1 MYEVDM
7 PTLNLC
13 SKVGRVVRIAN
24 DIKYQKYKQY
34 TWRKHMKKVHDQST
48 EKNSTISWFLPPK
61 ALTNKIG
68 KLQDTKKTSHYQA
81 CSFYCK
87 PWIKNSVFIGREK
100 AGRR

>member
-34 TWRKHMKKVHDQST
+34 T
-48 EKNSTISWFLPPK
+48 
-61 ALTNKIG
+61 
-68 KLQDTKKTSHYQA
+68 
-81 CSFYCK
+81 
-87 PWIKNSVFIGREK
+87 
-100 AGRR
+100 